1 MGIFHLITFVMLTAY
16 KGKIH
21 KHVVNQLNGNRKK
34 VLLFWSFIISL
45 WLTLLYTVLIVLY
58 YKVASSPTPYAWLTR
73 ESFYF
78 VLSLGISML
87 YVFFFMLLHFPVTF
101 CCFTACRDEQEKV
114 KASSLCIPGTC
125 FTNCC
130 CFSYPFQSI
139 AFYVLN
145 SIPHIA
151 LLMISV
157 LVLQFSNSPVP
168 SVTVLVYSIILLAV
182 NIVTNAYVLYLITS
196 LCKSK
201 DGWGTKLPKRCCY
214 FLFGIIIAVAAN
226 IITVLVVISLVDF
239 FFSDTEETSYTALL
253 PGVLLTVVGWYYKGD
268 LATYTG
274 INAPFAEE
282 GEVDPGK
289 DSLAGGLNPHFEDK
303 VPSEGASSMHLED
316 GGECHIE
323 VSNF

>member
-16 KGKIH
+16 RGKLH
-21 KHVVNQLNGNRKK
+21 KHVVNQLDGNRKK
-34 VLLFWSFIISL
+34 VLFFWSFIVSL
-45 WLTLLYTVLIVLY
+45 WMAFIYAVVISIY
-58 YKVASSPTPYAWLTR
+58 YKVVSSRTPYAWLGGSYF
-73 ESFYF
+73 SFFSF
-78 VLSLGISML
+78 VIPAS
-87 YVFFFMLLHFPVTF
+87 YVIFFMILHFPVTF
-101 CCFTACRDEQEKV
+101 CCFTACRDKQEKV

-125 FTNCC
+125 FSHCC

-268 LATYTG
+268 IAKYTG
-274 INAPFAEE
+274 INVQPFEQTDANPE
-282 GEVDPGK
+282 K
-289 DSLAGGLNPHFEDK
+289 DKLAGGLEPH
-303 VPSEGASSMHLED
+303 SEGVDQENANLNEMTFLHDYRKYE
-316 GGECHIE
+316 EE
-323 VSNF
+323 V